1 MSRCSTSSAPTPRN
15 SPKLGVVTRDWNAAE
30 YDRLPIP
37 MTRWGE
43 MVLGWLELRGDE
55 TVLDAGCG
63 TGRVTEA
70 LRARLPRG
78 RVIALDGSAS
88 MIEQARTRLGDD
100 RVTYLVADLLQPLPM
115 PGDEPVDAVLSTATF
130 HWVLD
135 HDALFRNIADVM
147 RPGAQLAAQCGGKG
161 NIASI
166 EAALGAMG
174 ESFAGRK
181 LYAGPDETRTRLEAA
196 GFVEVTTWLH
206 DEPTPLPPEEL
217 ETYLATICLGDHVE
231 SMADE
236 ERSRFVHEVAGRL
249 PRPEIDYVRLNIR
262 ARRRP
267 SAAE

>member
-1 MSRCSTSSAPTPRN
+1 M
-15 SPKLGVVTRDWNAAE
+15 TRDWNAEE

-43 MVLGWLELRGDE
+43 AVLGWLELRGDE
-55 TVLDAGCG
+55 RVLDAGCG

-78 RVIALDGSAS
+78 AVIALDGSAS
-88 MIEQARTRLGDD
+88 MIEQARSRLGDD
-100 RVTYLVADLLQPLPM
+100 RVTYLVADLMQPLSIPS
-115 PGDEPVDAVLSTATF
+115 DEPVDAVLSTATF

-135 HDALFRNIADVM
+135 HEALFRNLAAAM
-147 RPGAQLAAQCGGKG
+147 RPGAQLAAQCGSEG
-161 NIASI
+161 NIASV

-181 LYAGPDETRTRLEAA
+181 LFAGPDETRARLEAA

-206 DEPTPLPPEEL
+206 DEPSPLPPEEL

-231 SMADE
+231 TMDDDE
-236 ERSRFVHEVAGRL
+236 RRRFVHEVATRL

-262 ARRRP
+262 ARRGP
-267 SAAE
+267 STAE

>member
-1 MSRCSTSSAPTPRN
+1 M
-15 SPKLGVVTRDWNAAE
+15 TRDWNAAE

-43 MVLGWLELRGDE
+43 TVLGWLELGGDE
-55 TVLDAGCG
+55 RVLDAGCG

-78 RVIALDGSAS
+78 SVIALDGSAS
-88 MIEQARTRLGDD
+88 MIERARSRLGDD
-100 RVTYLVADLLQPLPM
+100 RVTYLVADLLQPLPI
-115 PGDEPVDAVLSTATF
+115 PDDEPVDAVLSTATF

-135 HDALFRNIADVM
+135 HDMLFRNLVAVM
-147 RPGAQLAAQCGGKG
+147 RPGAQLAAQCGGEG

-181 LYAGPDETRTRLEAA
+181 LYAGPDETRARLEAA
-196 GFVEVTTWLH
+196 GFVEVTAWLH

-231 SMADE
+231 TMGDDE
-236 ERSRFVHEVAGRL
+236 RGRFVHEVATRL
-249 PRPEIDYVRLNIR
+249 PRSEIDYVRLNIT
-262 ARRRP
+262 ARRGP
-267 SAAE
+267 SVPE